1 MFSFCASHAILRFS
15 SSSSASAA
23 SSMTL
28 ILSSSSFSLDDFHP
42 LEDLDSSDV
51 LDVFDVPDEELLLLL
66 DEPFDMF
73 SSSAFFNK
81 LNIFFLKE
89 NTWF

>member
-23 SSMTL
+23 SSVTL

-42 LEDLDSSDV
+42 LEDLDSS
-51 LDVFDVPDEELLLLL
+51 DVPDEELLLLL